1 MGTFGPGS
9 ADNEFVLNERVAEER
24 GFVK

>member
-9 ADNEFVLNERVAEER
+9 ADNEFVLNEMVAEER